1 MIKMNQLLEL
11 PTVCGALSQSP
22 RLPLRAFPFFPY
34 EKANTK
40 IIREMKRKIA
50 LMLSGGQAAGQKIL
64 SILSAGLFF

>member
-1 MIKMNQLLEL
+1 MIKMSQLLEL

-50 LMLSGGQAAGQKIL
+50 LILSRGQRMDQKIL
-64 SILSAGLFF
+64 SILSVGQFF